1 MKAARPGGSE
11 SHLRASAE
19 CAWARGAGGRSV
31 PAALGRPQGSPPSVP
46 LRPPSSLAGSPASFR
61 APSRDPRDPTAQ
73 AAARQDSGGQRR
85 PRAGADDGRARGTAS
100 LPHWPPTDT
109 RQPAAPRPAPGRP
122 RWYTP
127 KGPESLRVR
136 GESGV
141 SFQGAGERAG
151 RGGRRRRGWCAFGA
165 GPVRTALRTLRCL
178 SLCKTRGEA
187 GCSWGGGS
195 GRNAAEDS
203 EAERET
209 GRKCVRGGFRCAGD
223 RWRFAPCSLP
233 AGGRCLHRSRNH
245 IPCKETR
252 IVRYAVEK
260 LLPQI

>member
-1 MKAARPGGSE
+1 MGTGRRRALCPRGPGGG
-11 SHLRASAE
+11 LRARLPASPSAH
-19 CAWARGAGGRSV
+19 
-31 PAALGRPQGSPPSVP
+31 
-46 LRPPSSLAGSPASFR
+46 SSLAESPASFR

-100 LPHWPPTDT
+100 LPHSPPTDT

-187 GCSWGGGS
+187 GCSWGGDS

-203 EAERET
+203 ERR
-209 GRKCVRGGFRCAGD
+209 GR
-223 RWRFAPCSLP
+223 P
-233 AGGRCLHRSRNH
+233 AGSAFGEVSGVPGTGGGSRH
-245 IPCKETR
+245 APSPPGGGVYIGPATTFL
-252 IVRYAVEK
+252 VRKPELYVM
-260 LLPQI
+260 Q